1 VRRTAPSDP
10 DGRQSTAHPQTIHV
24 TVFAEWDTL
33 YGRALSETFAA
44 LASHG
49 LAAPLDDPTNYPALL
64 EELEKGLL
72 AHRPP
77 VTVAA
82 AGGKIQVTVIPYLRG
97 LDGASSLYRASYGEV
112 SEGSTPKNLQDQN
125 SGSHRSNLIEA
136 AEGTTQFDYIRRLT
150 RESFTHNVPFW
161 PQIER
166 PDAVV
171 VFGTDIYDKLVLL
184 EFLRQQLR
192 NCLYL
197 TTDLDALYW
206 HPHYLRFTRGLIV
219 ASAFPLE
226 MSATLCGPTEGSNA
240 ICTPV
245 EFRDSYQSA
254 AYLVVT
260 RCLQQSNRSLSGGT
274 FAFNPDSFL
283 YRIGNTKPL
292 LVLANSPGSRLGEA
306 HKSAFETFVGGVEG
320 WVGGLLEPIMEGTSS
335 FWPFVIQMTAIGVGL
350 YSLFFDVTLRMQLSL
365 EAAEVLWSAALAL
378 VPSSLRP
385 ELAEFRT
392 QRLRPRW
399 QKLPLRRQP
408 WQAAPTKTIRRAPFS
423 GEQTIERRTL
433 AIREH
438 YSPLLDGATTKV
450 EVAEIASCLL
460 SDLFSLRSLSQ
471 PQAAKPLQ
479 RSWRF
484 RGLADIWTH
493 LRRGDRSRETE
504 APECNCQLVYAVEVR
519 PFAKYFHRDLT
530 SPNQF
535 SKEAY
540 PDQKS
545 FLGRWI
551 LKCWH
556 FGARR
561 LPHSGFLGVGLAT
574 LFMLLA
580 ICLQPVPFLVGPGTL
595 SYGWRVVFWFI
606 NVGALLVT
614 FSLFHRTCYEQYRFR
629 MLVQELQ
636 ALVTN
641 PNLGISNRQL
651 VLVLSKS
658 SEPVANLTIVPCAM
672 LFLIYASH
680 LNPLGGVPMAGE
692 LALLLGLLLVTMLY
706 SYTHLRRAAIA
717 ARSAVLEA
725 YRKEITDAARLK
737 ARLQSYADGTQ
748 PLQDDEDSLVHEL
761 ELLIAASST
770 TPTDVCQ
777 RIAKNIKEKAF
788 RHGLREYLESLIQRD
803 KTFVQQIGEIRG
815 GVLGPLLTNPI
826 TAALMIPIGGASGLS
841 VVEWIVSNAR

>member
-1 VRRTAPSDP
+1 
-10 DGRQSTAHPQTIHV
+10 
-24 TVFAEWDTL
+24 
-33 YGRALSETFAA
+33 
-44 LASHG
+44 
-49 LAAPLDDPTNYPALL
+49 
-64 EELEKGLL
+64 
-72 AHRPP
+72 
-77 VTVAA
+77 
-82 AGGKIQVTVIPYLRG
+82 
-97 LDGASSLYRASYGEV
+97 
-112 SEGSTPKNLQDQN
+112 
-125 SGSHRSNLIEA
+125 
-136 AEGTTQFDYIRRLT
+136 
-150 RESFTHNVPFW
+150 
-161 PQIER
+161 
-166 PDAVV
+166 
-171 VFGTDIYDKLVLL
+171 
-184 EFLRQQLR
+184 
-192 NCLYL
+192 
-197 TTDLDALYW
+197 
-206 HPHYLRFTRGLIV
+206 
-219 ASAFPLE
+219 
-226 MSATLCGPTEGSNA
+226 
-240 ICTPV
+240 
-245 EFRDSYQSA
+245 
-254 AYLVVT
+254 
-260 RCLQQSNRSLSGGT
+260 LSGGT

-803 KTFVQQIGEIRG
+803 KTFVQQIGESRG